1 MLALSVSHSDCLTL
15 IYFTAP
21 TGLKEEEASARL
33 GAQTLLVTKTAFA
46 EDKAGKNPE
55 RSTSKAPRLPR
66 VLKRVQENQ
75 YNIN

>member
-1 MLALSVSHSDCLTL
+1 MPALSVSHSVCLTL

-21 TGLKEEEASARL
+21 TGLEKEEASARL
-33 GAQTLLVTKTAFA
+33 GAQTLLVTKTAIA
-46 EDKAGKNPE
+46 EDKAGKNPP
-55 RSTSKAPRLPR
+55 RSPAKAQGSQE